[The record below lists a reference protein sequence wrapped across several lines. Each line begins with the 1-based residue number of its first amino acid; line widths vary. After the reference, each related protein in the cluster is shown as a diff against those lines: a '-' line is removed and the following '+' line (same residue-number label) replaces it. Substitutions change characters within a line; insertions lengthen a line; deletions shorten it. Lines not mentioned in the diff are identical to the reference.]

1 MGLVRSWISIQRYT
15 ANTFQCFREHFWC
28 TILTWK
34 LFYNGM
40 GTILDEK
47 QALDWYTKAV
57 KNGNVIAKEY

>member
-1 MGLVRSWISIQRYT
+1 
-15 ANTFQCFREHFWC
+15 
-28 TILTWK
+28 
-34 LFYNGM
+34 M